1 MISTVIT
8 PDTEDISIH
17 LPPDYVGYEIEVR
30 VYKRAKLVKDR
41 PVKKTLRD
49 AGLWG
54 ALNLT
59 EERYN
64 ELQQHAKDIR
74 NEWDRDI

>member
-8 PDTEDISIH
+8 PATEDISIH
-17 LPPDYVGYEIEVR
+17 LPPDYVGHEIEVR
-30 VYKRAKLVKDR
+30 VYKRAKLRKE
-41 PVKKTLRD
+41 PLVKKTLRD
-49 AGLWG
+49 AGMWG

-59 EERYN
+59 EDRYS

>member
-1 MISTVIT
+1 MITTVIT
-8 PDTEDISIH
+8 PETEDISIH
-17 LPPDYVGYEIEVR
+17 LPSDYIGHEVEVR
-30 VYKRAKLVKDR
+30 VYKRAKLVKNGS
-41 PVKKTLRD
+41 VKKTLRD

-64 ELQQHAKDIR
+64 ELQQYAKDIR
-74 NEWDRDI
+74 NEWERDI